1 VNEPA
6 NVLARHLTAAQRA
19 PGAPAEGDAL
29 LVALSGG
36 LDSCALLHL
45 LRFEAALPGAPGR
58 GSRVVAAHF
67 DHRMRPGSDADARWV
82 RGLCAAWRVDL
93 IPGAAEEPPAT
104 EEAAREARYAFLE
117 EARRACG
124 ARAVV
129 TAHHADDQAETVL
142 FRMLRGTGLAGLR
155 GIHPLRDGRVWRP
168 LLGARR
174 GEIRDYAEAVGL
186 SWRED
191 PTNARTDFAR
201 NALRHRIIP
210 EAERHVTPAA
220 VPALA
225 RLAAAAA
232 HDEEGWESLLPG
244 LLSSLD
250 VMREGQTA
258 SVDIVGLAGMHPAVR
273 ARVIRALAG
282 ELGVVP
288 GGAATAAAVAFVD
301 GAASGRSLDLGAGLT
316 LRHDLGRA
324 VFAGGA
330 ARDTTARA
338 PLPGGPSRTRPLLI
352 PGPEP
357 GAGEAVVGGRPVRVV
372 WGRLPPPDAP
382 DVATFGAATV
392 RFPLTV
398 RAWAPG
404 DRIRT
409 SAGSR
414 KLKKLF
420 LEARIAEP
428 LRHRVPV
435 VSDASGAVLW
445 AVGVARAA
453 GVDGEAGAGAASGPH
468 VVRTAGTH
476 PMEPSGYESMSI
488 GVS

>member
-1 VNEPA
+1 
-6 NVLARHLTAAQRA
+6 
-19 PGAPAEGDAL
+19 
-29 LVALSGG
+29 

-45 LRFEAALPGAPGR
+45 LRCGAARPCAPG
-58 GSRVVAAHF
+58 GGYPLVAAHF
-67 DHRMRPGSDADARWV
+67 DHRMRPGSDGDARWV
-82 RGLCAAWRVDL
+82 RGLCAAWRVEL
-93 IPGAAEEPPAT
+93 ISGAAQEPPAT

-124 ARAVV
+124 ARAIV

-168 LLGARR
+168 LLEARR
-174 GEIRDYAEAVGL
+174 GEIRDYAAAVGL

-210 EAERHVTPAA
+210 EAERHVAPAA

-250 VMREGQTA
+250 VVREGENTSLEIA
-258 SVDIVGLAGMHPAVR
+258 GLARLHPAVR
-273 ARVIRALAG
+273 ARVIRALAR

-288 GGAATAAAVAFVD
+288 GGAATAGAVAFVE
-301 GAASGRSLDLGAGLT
+301 GAASGRSVDLGAGLT
-316 LRHDLGRA
+316 LRRDLGRA
-324 VFAGGA
+324 VFARGPA
-330 ARDTTARA
+330 HDPTADA
-338 PLPGGPSRTRPLLI
+338 LPLII

-357 GAGEAVVGGRPVRVV
+357 GAGEAVLGGRSVRVV
-372 WGRLPPPDAP
+372 WGRVPPTDAP
-382 DVATFGAATV
+382 DVATFGAASL
-392 RFPLTV
+392 RFPLVV
-398 RAWAPG
+398 RGWAPG

-420 LEARIAEP
+420 LEARIPEP

-445 AVGVARAA
+445 AVGVARAVA
-453 GVDGEAGAGAASGPH
+453 PS
-468 VVRTAGTH
+468 RTRS
-476 PMEPSGYESMSI
+476 MEPAGYEPMSI